1 MLQLIELFLLL
12 IGPEKGEPS
21 PHKILLEEET
31 LTTLQFDSE
40 SHEVSEK
47 IIKEEIL
54 VDQLVKEPKV
64 KAMKAKRKLN
74 VNQSLNQ
81 DSSQNHKLTEYF
93 AVRRSVRKPKTAILE
108 EKQRNLEE
116 SVLSGKEDGLQVGP
130 SPYLIVI
137 VVFSSLV

>member
-21 PHKILLEEET
+21 PHKILLEEE
-31 LTTLQFDSE
+31 TLQFDSE

-116 SVLSGKEDGLQVGP
+116 SVLSGKEDGLQVDP
-130 SPYLIVI
+130 SP
-137 VVFSSLV
+137 

>member
-21 PHKILLEEET
+21 PHKILLEEE
-31 LTTLQFDSE
+31 TLQFDSE

>member
-1 MLQLIELFLLL
+1 MV
-12 IGPEKGEPS
+12 
-21 PHKILLEEET
+21 T
-31 LTTLQFDSE
+31 E
-40 SHEVSEK
+40 SQEVSEK

-54 VDQLVKEPKV
+54 VDSSVKEPKV

-116 SVLSGKEDGLQVGP
+116 SVLSGKEDGLRVVPSIIIIFAFRLITQVLFCLKGP
-130 SPYLIVI
+130 QFSRQRAWNRSNP
-137 VVFSSLV
+137 VVSKR

>member
-21 PHKILLEEET
+21 PHKILLEEE
-31 LTTLQFDSE
+31 TLQFDSE

-116 SVLSGKEDGLQVGP
+116 SVLSGKEDGLQVDP
-130 SPYLIVI
+130 SPYLVVI
-137 VVFSSLV
+137 VVLSSLV

>member
-1 MLQLIELFLLL
+1 VLQLIELFLLL

-21 PHKILLEEET
+21 PHKILLEEE
-31 LTTLQFDSE
+31 TLQFDSE